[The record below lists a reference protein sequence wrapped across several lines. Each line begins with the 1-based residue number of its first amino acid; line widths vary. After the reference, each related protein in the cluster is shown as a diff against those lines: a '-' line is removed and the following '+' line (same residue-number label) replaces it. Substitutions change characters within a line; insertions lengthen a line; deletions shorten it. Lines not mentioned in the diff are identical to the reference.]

1 MHNLFY
7 IRIQPEL
14 RLVANMAHCSSSFCM
29 CCIIFSLSMAIAT
42 SFSIFPD
49 SSEMGDASGALG
61 AMVVSKLVDGG
72 VVVAVVKV
80 EEKEGV

>member
-1 MHNLFY
+1 
-7 IRIQPEL
+7 
-14 RLVANMAHCSSSFCM
+14 MAHCSSSFCM

-72 VVVAVVKV
+72 VVVVAVVKV